1 MYEDWL
7 DWLHS
12 ALHSFIVSHLAP
24 KSGRFFTASYPAV
37 TFNFKSSIIWVI
49 QTYLT
54 ISVIIL
60 WVGLSS
66 QVTYS
71 HTTHLKGWMQ
81 HIQDASMMWDA
92 SSLFVVLLFICA
104 AWQCLTSFDITLS
117 GDLASS
123 VWSLLY
129 PFHQSSVDRWDHKN
143 QALPLLY
150 GFSGTFVQESSPVF
164 STFCFPPHT
173 TGCKGKHSCIY
184 SADAYWTQT
193 VFQAQVLG
201 IENIAMSK
209 IGRVPTN
216 VELTF

>member
-12 ALHSFIVSHLAP
+12 ALHSFIFSHLAP

-37 TFNFKSSIIWVI
+37 TFNFESSITWVI

-104 AWQCLTSFDITLS
+104 AWQCLTSFNDYSFRGLGVLSLIT
-117 GDLASS
+117 S
-123 VWSLLY
+123 V
-129 PFHQSSVDRWDHKN
+129 PFSPEFCGQM
-143 QALPLLY
+143 
-150 GFSGTFVQESSPVF
+150 GTQES
-164 STFCFPPHT
+164 
-173 TGCKGKHSCIY
+173 GRALAI
-184 SADAYWTQT
+184 W
-193 VFQAQVLG
+193 VLWH
-201 IENIAMSK
+201 IRA
-209 IGRVPTN
+209 RV
-216 VELTF
+216 